1 MTKQRTLPTRGFG
14 AEPGM
19 PDIPL
24 LAAWVAEHRGKS
36 GDLISFRLDQSLTPQ
51 ISAGITMPCSGGK
64 FYQDRIMACLD
75 GIQDNQAVDEISIR
89 TSAIIEDAVS
99 IVAQK
104 KGVWCALP
112 APHALGIRD
121 SYYDDE
127 DEWTDAI
134 TGVYRN
140 LMRSM
145 RDAGINGHILICDK
159 VDDAE
164 ISSLARQKVFF
175 FQPEPD
181 RDGLQSLMEYQR
193 QVAISPAHLD
203 IVFDIA
209 NEYELHEII
218 ILDADKASIAVA
230 LSHLDPD
237 QVVVGGYCRGD
248 CEKYWR
254 SIVEYAVYTA

>member
-145 RDAGINGHILICDK
+145 RDAGINGHIIICDK

>member
-1 MTKQRTLPTRGFG
+1 
-14 AEPGM
+14 M

-75 GIQDNQAVDEISIR
+75 GIQDNQAVDEIGIR

-112 APHALGIRD
+112 APHTLGIRD

-145 RDAGINGHILICDK
+145 RDAGITGHILICDK